1 MKKTTILSLAL
12 ICVVSSIVAA
22 YIFSKSFSK
31 EKLHL
36 ESDYTSDNQSVT
48 VSYTGSDLSD
58 LSFVEASKRS
68 INSVVFIKTE
78 SEVVRRSP
86 FWFFDMDPFGSIGKV
101 SSTGSGVIISEDGYI
116 ITNYHV
122 IKGASKIEIVLNN
135 QKKNFTAE
143 VVGTAPSTDLALLKI
158 SATNL
163 TAIEITNSDVLSVG
177 EWVLAV
183 GNPFN
188 LTSTVTAGIVSA
200 KGRNINIV
208 DNQFPIE
215 SFIQTDAAINPGNS
229 GGALVNLEGKLVGIN
244 TAIASKTGSYVGYG
258 FAIPSNIVVKII
270 NDLKEYGQI
279 QRGIDGLEVTD
290 ISEEISA
297 KFNDLYD
304 GVYIAGI
311 NATNKSSTDKLK
323 VGDIIISVDGK
334 EVANK
339 SAYDEQLAYHRP
351 GDKLVYMILRNGEK
365 IAKDITLVNMDGDFE
380 LKARIT
386 KTSETLG
393 GEFEMISKLEQNLYN
408 IGNGVR
414 VVTISQGQLAKM
426 NISEGFIFL
435 SINNSPIKD
444 LDDFMNKMENLKGQV
459 RIEGISPQG
468 GRQNLSYF
476 FR

>member
-1 MKKTTILSLAL
+1 
-12 ICVVSSIVAA
+12 
-22 YIFSKSFSK
+22 
-31 EKLHL
+31 
-36 ESDYTSDNQSVT
+36 
-48 VSYTGSDLSD
+48 
-58 LSFVEASKRS
+58 
-68 INSVVFIKTE
+68 
-78 SEVVRRSP
+78 
-86 FWFFDMDPFGSIGKV
+86 
-101 SSTGSGVIISEDGYI
+101 
-116 ITNYHV
+116 
-122 IKGASKIEIVLNN
+122 
-135 QKKNFTAE
+135 
-143 VVGTAPSTDLALLKI
+143 
-158 SATNL
+158 
-163 TAIEITNSDVLSVG
+163 
-177 EWVLAV
+177 
-183 GNPFN
+183 
-188 LTSTVTAGIVSA
+188 TVTAGIVSA